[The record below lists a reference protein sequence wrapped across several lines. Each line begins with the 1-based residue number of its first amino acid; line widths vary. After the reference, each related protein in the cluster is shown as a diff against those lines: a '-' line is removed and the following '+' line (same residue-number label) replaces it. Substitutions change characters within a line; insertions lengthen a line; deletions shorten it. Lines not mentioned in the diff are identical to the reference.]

1 MCIRDRDIHLHDTYF
16 VVAHFHYVMQG
27 GTIIAFLGGLHHWW
41 PKSFGAMYNQTIA
54 NICAIGVFVGFN
66 GTFFPQFL
74 LGLRGM
80 PRRYATYAQEYAEIH
95 SYSTFWSGILGLFIF
110 IAVVNLLW
118 SLRKNNKLDPGTNP
132 WGALTME
139 WTHTTSPPHPHN
151 FEEEP
156 VLTHGP
162 YDYDKVLVKPT
173 LKRK

>member
-1 MCIRDRDIHLHDTYF
+1 MT
-16 VVAHFHYVMQG
+16 
-27 GTIIAFLGGLHHWW
+27 
-41 PKSFGAMYNQTIA
+41 
-54 NICAIGVFVGFN
+54 
-66 GTFFPQFL
+66 
-74 LGLRGM
+74 
-80 PRRYATYAQEYAEIH
+80 RRYATYAQEYAEIH
-95 SYSTFWSGILGLFIF
+95 SYSTFWSGVLGLSIF
-110 IAVVNLLW
+110 ISVVNLLW